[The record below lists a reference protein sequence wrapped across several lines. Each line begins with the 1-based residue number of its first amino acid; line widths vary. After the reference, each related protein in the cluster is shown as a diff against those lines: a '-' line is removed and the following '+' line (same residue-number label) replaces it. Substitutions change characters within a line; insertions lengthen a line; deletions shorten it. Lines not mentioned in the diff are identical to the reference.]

1 MQYGVLFIL
10 AVVVFLPKLG
20 DRQIVTSHE
29 ARVAQT
35 ARQMAASG
43 WPWNA
48 KWIAVPPVKLGTEA
62 GGIKRLQ
69 PQWTQPP
76 IWVNPWLIPV
86 LSGQIRLQKPPLPY
100 WCAAV
105 LYRMAGVP
113 WSERLT
119 RLIPALLAVF
129 GTLIL
134 FDLVHLTMGRTV
146 ACCAAV
152 MWVSTYFIAEQF
164 RLAMA
169 DPYLAF
175 CTLACLWM
183 WVRASLATRQLIPL
197 KLFYFFLAL
206 GVLAKGPVI
215 FIPLGTG
222 IIAYHICLKRPWPR
236 SIAGHSLGSL
246 VVVIL
251 VLPWVWYVWRHV
263 PNVGEVWRYESL
275 GELPGSD
282 HVEKPRPVWFYLPY
296 LFLITLPW
304 TLISIAG
311 IVFCWVRRRR
321 RVPLFPLCWYA
332 ATVLFFSLL
341 PVKKNTYLLPI
352 MPAQVM
358 IGAVGLAA
366 LIGTVR
372 RLPHK
377 AMLAWVQAGIGIAG
391 GVTAI
396 VLAAKVH
403 QIMAFVLA
411 ALSLASACGAL
422 AELRAHQGRLWMW
435 RQTIAYIL
443 AIVVIFDFF
452 NAQRDNQRS
461 AQPVCQE
468 LITLMQQTGQTLA
481 PGHVP
486 EEAALYL
493 PLDLPL
499 NRDATS
505 MLAIVDD
512 PKNQKQPI
520 PVDFADRV
528 PWRKIVAV
536 QRVPMNSA
544 PDNARWKV
552 YRLQLAG
559 D

>member
-1 MQYGVLFIL
+1 MRCGVLTVL
-10 AVVVFLPKLG
+10 AVVVFLPRLG

-48 KWIAVPPVKLGTEA
+48 TSVSLPPSKLVVEA
-62 GGIKRLQ
+62 GGIKRLE

-76 IWVNPWLIPV
+76 IRVNPWLIPV

-105 LYRMAGVP
+105 LYRVAGVP

-119 RLIPALLAVF
+119 RLIPALLGAL
-129 GTLIL
+129 GTFMIYE
-134 FDLVHLTMGRTV
+134 LVRLTMGRTK
-146 ACCAAV
+146 AWCAAII
-152 MWVSTYFIAEQF
+152 WVSSYFIAEQF

-169 DPYLAF
+169 DSYLALA
-175 CTLACLWM
+175 TLACMWM
-183 WVRASLATRQLIPL
+183 WVRASQARHQLIPL

-206 GVLAKGPVI
+206 GMLAKGPAILV
-215 FIPLGTG
+215 PVVGG
-222 IIAYHICLKRPWPR
+222 IVLYHVFLKRNMPR
-236 SIAGHSLGSL
+236 SVAGHL
-246 VVVIL
+246 VGGIAFFVVAA
-251 VLPWVWYVWRHV
+251 PWYLYIWRHV
-263 PNVGEVWRYESL
+263 PNAWDILRYESL
-275 GELPGSD
+275 GELPGAD
-282 HVEKPRPVWFYLPY
+282 NIEKARAFWFYLPQ
-296 LFLITLPW
+296 LFVMTLPW
-304 TLISIAG
+304 TPIWIAG
-311 IVFCWVRRRR
+311 IVICWMRRRR
-321 RVPLFPLCWYA
+321 QAPLFPLCWYA
-332 ATVLFFSLL
+332 VTVLFFSIL
-341 PVKKNTYLLPI
+341 PVKKDTYLLPI

-358 IGAVGLAA
+358 ITAVGLAT
-366 LIGTVR
+366 LIGAVR

-377 AMLAWVQAGIGIAG
+377 ALLAWVQAGIGLAG
-391 GVTAI
+391 GITAV
-396 VLAAKVH
+396 VLAVKIH
-403 QIMAFVLA
+403 QQIALAVA
-411 ALSLASACGAL
+411 ALSLASACGAV

-435 RQTIAYIL
+435 RQVIAYTL
-443 AIVVIFDFF
+443 SIVVIFDFY

-461 AQPVCQE
+461 AKHVCQE
-468 LITLMQQTGQTLA
+468 LVALMQQTGQTLA

-499 NRDATS
+499 KRDATS

-512 PKNQKQPI
+512 PKNQKQPL
-520 PVDFADRV
+520 PAGFVDRV

-536 QRVPMNSA
+536 QRVPMSSA

-552 YRLQLAG
+552 YRLQL
-559 D
+559 DQ